1 MIRFDLLSAVPE
13 LLVSPLNHSIV
24 KNARDKALLDVHLH
38 DLHDYSEDKHRKI
51 DDTPYGGGA
60 GMVMSPQPIYSCI
73 QQLLSERPYDEIVFM
88 APDGIPFTQTEA
100 NMLSTKK
107 NIIILC
113 GHYKGV
119 DHRIRDH
126 VITREYSIGD
136 YVLSGGELPALVI
149 VDAVARL
156 IPGVIGDAENALKDS
171 FQDGLLD
178 CEAYT
183 RPATFNGWKVPEV
196 LTGGDHAK
204 IEKWRHENALER
216 TKRLRPDMYE
226 TYLNEQ

>member
-1 MIRFDLLSAVPE
+1 MMRFDLLSAVPD

-24 KNARDKALLDVHLH
+24 KNARDKALLEVHIH
-38 DLHDYSEDKHRKI
+38 DLHDHSEDKHRKI
-51 DDTPYGGGA
+51 DDNPYGGGA

-88 APDGIPFTQTEA
+88 APDGIPFTQAEA
-100 NMLSTKK
+100 NKLSTKE

-156 IPGVIGDAENALKDS
+156 IPGVIGDAESALKDS

-183 RPATFNGWKVPEV
+183 RPATFNGWKVPDV

-204 IEKWRHENALER
+204 IENWRHENALER
-216 TKRLRPDMYE
+216 TKQLRPDMYE
-226 TYLNEQ
+226 KYLNEH